1 MVVQS
6 GEQVSFDEKG
16 AILLAGSFR
25 GSINFGLGPLSN
37 NTGETGPAAY
47 LARFDGDGNPL
58 FSLGLGQAK
67 GALSR
72 GIASSTGASVVVG
85 SFGKEVDLG
94 KGTITSKMTD
104 GGFQNDA
111 FVATYGETGGAQ
123 WAFSIGESGLY
134 AAVGA
139 VAADSKGQIF
149 VGGQIQGKT
158 TLGPASPDENNGRV
172 WLASLQPDQTVK
184 FAVGIENSQGIT
196 LRGMA
201 VGPDG
206 RLVVA
211 AELFGEASLGG
222 ETFTAPL
229 DKRMVVVGSFD
240 AEGKHQWSASYSDP
254 QLDLSVNGLSVGAD
268 GSVWVVGGATAY
280 LPGDVYDAQG
290 LAMRFNPGAKAPQ
303 WTRLLQGEGEQFL
316 TSVVAHPDGGAVAT
330 GYFRNELLGEEGPL
344 LQGAQDLD
352 AVVLGLSAEG
362 SPRVLAHWGGPD
374 DQVALGVALS
384 NKKRLAFTG
393 YYSGTV
399 DFGTGPLTSVGEAG
413 NSDAFLVVG
422 SLGSFLAGHRV
433 RGSSSPVV
441 QRGSFPGNPTLRE
454 HRSVKRALQLQA
466 PRRLDRGPSG
476 GGRAAGDDPG
486 GGEPRGG

>member
-1 MVVQS
+1 
-6 GEQVSFDEKG
+6 
-16 AILLAGSFR
+16 
-25 GSINFGLGPLSN
+25 
-37 NTGETGPAAY
+37 
-47 LARFDGDGNPL
+47 L
-58 FSLGLGQAK
+58 FSFGLGQAK

-72 GIASSTGASVVVG
+72 GIASSAGASVVVG

-134 AAVGA
+134 TAVGA
-139 VAADSKGQIF
+139 VATDSKGQIF

-172 WLASLQPDQTVK
+172 WLACLQPDQTVK

-196 LRGMA
+196 VRGVA

-290 LAMRFNPGAKAPQ
+290 LAMRFDPGAKAPK

-344 LQGAQDLD
+344 LQEAQALD

-362 SPRVLAHWGGPD
+362 SPRVLARWGGPD

-399 DFGTGPLTSVGEAG
+399 DFGAGPLTSVGEAG

-441 QRGSFPGNPTLRE
+441 QRGSFPVNPTLRE

-466 PRRLDRGPSG
+466 PRHLDRGPAG
-476 GGRAAGDDPG
+476 GGRAAGGDPG